1 METVGE
7 VLIALFLEIGLQ
19 GLHLICKYLQVFFI
33 FMCVAKGK
41 DKYLELKE
49 AQKGKQNVFG
59 FDFCEL

>member
-41 DKYLELKE
+41 DKYLGP
-49 AQKGKQNVFG
+49 KGKAKCVWV
-59 FDFCEL
+59 

>member
-19 GLHLICKYLQVFFI
+19 DLHLICKYLQVFFI

-41 DKYLELKE
+41 DKYLE
-49 AQKGKQNVFG
+49 
-59 FDFCEL
+59 